1 MTTLRWCLLFGLVI
15 GAVWAFKGWYGA
27 LVALVG
33 TVVGGGIGLAI
44 SRNVINFKALLGSSD
59 DE

>member
-1 MTTLRWCLLFGLVI
+1 MTTLRWCLLFGWSSARCGPSRV
-15 GAVWAFKGWYGA
+15 GMACV
-27 LVALVG
+27 VALVG

-44 SRNVINFKALLGSSD
+44 SRNVINLKALLGNRD